1 MEVKIDLTYDPPKTA
16 RSQQLSGMF
25 DLSLDEK
32 LRNSWTH
39 NLPIEDKDW
48 QIGLIVGA
56 SGAGKSILAR
66 EVWGDRVI
74 ERFDWSEKAIVE
86 QFPKS
91 MSIHDISGALRPGCG
106 RTRRYPTANGSVPI
120 WRGPSRKPRMT
131 SWW

>member
-1 MEVKIDLTYDPPKTA
+1 MQRTAMEENIDLPYDPPRTA

-39 NLPIEDKDW
+39 NLPIEDKNW

-74 ERFDWSEKAIVE
+74 ERFDWNDKAIVE

-91 MSIHDISGALRPGCG
+91 MSI
-106 RTRRYPTANGSVPI
+106 
-120 WRGPSRKPRMT
+120 
-131 SWW
+131 